1 MATLMAT
8 LQTDLEKYLKL
19 WDLFYKEV
27 KTSKKIHPNT
37 LAGYAIYHEE
47 HSESSVGN
55 DRKTVR
61 KRLEKAFERK
71 DRLIRVRKNSILQIE
86 ECYKLLKE
94 DYFVQE
100 LLDDEGPEHW
110 FD

>member
-1 MATLMAT
+1 MATLDT
-8 LQTDLEKYLKL
+8 NLEKYLKI
-19 WDLFYKEV
+19 WELFYAEV
-27 KTSKKIHPNT
+27 QTSKKIHPNT

-47 HSESSVGN
+47 HSDLIESN
-55 DRKTVR
+55 DRTKVR

-71 DRLIRVRKNSILQIE
+71 DTITTVRKNSILYIE
-86 ECYKLLKE
+86 ECYKLLKQ

-100 LLDDEGPEHW
+100 LLEDENISSL